1 MKSFLK
7 NKHCTVTI
15 NHKGAELIS
24 FTKNGIDCIWSVDE
38 KFWNKTSPIL
48 FPIVGRLKNDTYL
61 LNDKKYTLNR
71 HGFARD
77 YVFSVKEKLENSITF
92 SLQQNE
98 ETLKRYPFNFEL
110 QLKYTLENSTLTLQ
124 YFVINNS
131 NEKMPFS
138 IGAHPAFSITNNFED
153 YALQFDSHDTFE
165 THHLEND
172 LFNGKTSIIPSNGN
186 LIPLNYGLF
195 EKDALV
201 FKNLESKTVTL
212 IKNNKAVLSINF
224 REFTF
229 LGIWTKKNAPFICIE
244 PWVGH
249 ADESTATG
257 NIVEKKNITILN
269 AKESFNC
276 KFSIELF

>member
-1 MKSFLK
+1 MKSILK

-48 FPIVGRLKNDTYL
+48 FPIVGKLKNDTYL
-61 LNDKKYTLNR
+61 LDGKKYTLNR

-212 IKNNKAVLSINF
+212 IKNYKAVLSITF
-224 REFTF
+224 KEFPF

>member
-1 MKSFLK
+1 MKSILK

-24 FTKNGIDCIWSVDE
+24 FTKNAIDCIWSVDE

-61 LNDKKYTLNR
+61 LNGKKYTLNR

-110 QLKYTLENSTLTLQ
+110 QLKYILENSTLTLQ
-124 YFVINNS
+124 YSVINDS

-153 YALQFDSHDTFE
+153 YELQFDSHDTFE

-172 LFNGKTSIIPSNGN
+172 LFNGETSIIPSDGN

-212 IKNNKAVLSINF
+212 IKNNKAVLSITF
-224 REFTF
+224 KEFPF

-249 ADESTATG
+249 ADEFTATG
-257 NIVEKKNITILN
+257 NIVEKKNITILK

>member
-1 MKSFLK
+1 MKSILK

-61 LNDKKYTLNR
+61 LDGKKYTLNR

-77 YVFSVKEKLENSITF
+77 YVFFVKEKLENSITF

-224 REFTF
+224 KEFPF

>member
-1 MKSFLK
+1 MKSILK

-61 LNDKKYTLNR
+61 LDGKKYTLNR

-138 IGAHPAFSITNNFED
+138 IGAHPAFSITNSFED
-153 YALQFDSHDTFE
+153 YALQFDNHDTFE

-224 REFTF
+224 KEFPF

>member
-1 MKSFLK
+1 MKSILK

-61 LNDKKYTLNR
+61 LNGKKYTLNR

-172 LFNGKTSIIPSNGN
+172 LFNGETSIIPSDGN

-212 IKNNKAVLSINF
+212 IKNNKAVLSITF
-224 REFTF
+224 KEFPF

-249 ADESTATG
+249 ADEFTATG
-257 NIVEKKNITILN
+257 NIVEKKNITILK